1 VADPVAEPQP
11 IPVPE
16 PAGIPLADRVGAF
29 CEVVLCSGFPT
40 QVVLIVMLA
49 MFGVQPRLANGTLSP
64 SFVFTLSLLDAALVV
79 GLIVYFVR
87 HHGERVK
94 DVLLGERAAWR
105 EVLLGVAL
113 LPAVFAVVALVLI
126 LVFATAPYLHDVPR
140 NPLEDML
147 QTRRNS
153 AIFAVVV
160 MVAGGVREEIQ
171 RGFIVH
177 RFGQY
182 LGGEVVGVA
191 VYSVAFGLGHLE
203 QGRDVALATGALGL
217 FWGVIY
223 VMRRS
228 VLAPMV
234 SHAGFNLG
242 QLLKYSL
249 LR

>member
-1 VADPVAEPQP
+1 VSDPVAEPQP

-16 PAGIPLADRVGAF
+16 PAGIPFADRFGAF
-29 CEVVLCSGFPT
+29 CEIVLCSGFPT
-40 QVVLIVMLA
+40 QILLIIVLA

-64 SFVFTLSLLDAALVV
+64 AFVFTLSLVDAALVI
-79 GLIVYFVR
+79 GLIVYLVR

-94 DVLLGERAAWR
+94 DVLLGGRVVWR
-105 EVLLGVAL
+105 ELLFGVAL
-113 LPAVFAVVALVLI
+113 LPAVFTVVALVLLLI
-126 LVFATAPYLHDVPR
+126 FAAAPYLHDVPR

-147 QTRRNS
+147 QTPGNS
-153 AIFAVVV
+153 AMFAVVV
-160 MVAGGVREEIQ
+160 TVAGGVREEIQ

-182 LGGEVVGVA
+182 LGGEAVGVA

-217 FWGVIY
+217 FWGVVY

-242 QLLKYSL
+242 QLLKYSM